1 MKDSLEGSRPG
12 SVDLGKRTATGTLAS
27 DRSSSA
33 RPLVIAA
40 ILAVLVM
47 IAAWAFTRDENAT
60 VPPKPTVPQKPT
72 VPATEARTTPERTY
86 TGSVMEK
93 VVIAS
98 YTPAVR
104 DEGDYDES
112 AHVTLIG
119 RDGLEIRRR
128 LPMSCEDAPII
139 AREHRVILV
148 RSDTWRLRGGG
159 EETMLSDDDAEAA
172 LCGDFRGRDVAMP
185 KARREAGAGGEPT
198 PAPTDAPQAE
208 EDD

>member
-12 SVDLGKRTATGTLAS
+12 GVDLGKRTATGTLAS

-33 RPLVIAA
+33 RPLMIAA

-60 VPPKPTVPQKPT
+60 VPPKPTVPASK
-72 VPATEARTTPERTY
+72 ARNTPERTH

-185 KARREAGAGGEPT
+185 KARRKAGAGGEST
-198 PAPTDAPQAE
+198 PASTDAPKAD

>member
-1 MKDSLEGSRPG
+1 MKDKLEGSRPTG
-12 SVDLGKRTATGTLAS
+12 VDLGKRTATGTLAS

-33 RPLVIAA
+33 RPLAIAA

-47 IAAWAFTRDENAT
+47 IAAWAFTRDENA
-60 VPPKPTVPQKPT
+60 VEPVKPAAVAK
-72 VPATEARTTPERTY
+72 ETPERTY

-104 DEGDYDES
+104 DDDDYEES

-119 RDGLEIRRR
+119 RDGMEIRRR
-128 LPMSCEDAPII
+128 LPMSCADEPII

-185 KARREAGAGGEPT
+185 KARRETDAGGEPT
-198 PAPTDAPQAE
+198 TAPAVALQAD